1 MLKALFFVNT
11 INEFLELTV
20 MNVTKQDIEIM
31 SYNSQSIQQCV
42 CGSIEDHIAETVDM
56 YHKRCSKWCEVCK
69 NELVGNRQEDLVPK
83 QATCKNCGKKKGFK
97 FTDDS
102 GVEDAERN
110 EHEMYAK
117 GKASLLQEDQEVEVL
132 DDYESEIAEKTQI
145 PENNPEVKS
154 ALVKQIFTIEPK
166 DGFDSSGFVENDYS
180 HNNMVQQSC
189 YAHVINVGNTP
200 HMQKKL
206 PIDEV
211 ISIRKSISKAA
222 INIWEE
228 KTYGDAKINAKCK
241 DIMGFAVECHNTGNR
256 KLSDQQVE
264 RAITACVFA
273 EKAINKILERNVNRK
288 MSKKDDKEL
297 KRQHLIID
305 TKIAVLKTGNA
316 SSGHQSPM
324 YETKINDY
332 DPVSFEKL
340 ALELDIPWTEKVM
353 DLHEVAKRVEEENR
367 NAWRSNY
374 AIPEI

>member
-1 MLKALFFVNT
+1 
-11 INEFLELTV
+11 

-117 GKASLLQEDQEVEVL
+117 GKASLLQEDEEVEVL
-132 DDYESEIAEKTQI
+132 DEYESEIAEKTQI

-166 DGFDSSGFVENDYS
+166 DGFDSSGFIEYDNS
-180 HNNMVQQSC
+180 HKGNIQETC
-189 YAHVINVGNTP
+189 YAHLVNAGNTP
-200 HMQKKL
+200 HMQKKI
-206 PIDEV
+206 PIDEL
-211 ISIRKSISKAA
+211 IDIRDNTQKAI
-222 INIWEE
+222 INSWQP
-228 KTYGDAKINAKCK
+228 KTYGSALLNKECKAK
-241 DIMGFAVECHNTGNR
+241 MGFSLECINTGNR
-256 KLSDQQVE
+256 KLSDQAA
-264 RAITACVFA
+264 RKALTGIYFA
-273 EKAINKILERNVNRK
+273 QEKIKEVKEIQLERK
-288 MSKKDDKEL
+288 PTKDETKDRL
-297 KRQHLIID
+297 KAEETVARLIG
-305 TKIAVLKTGNA
+305 VLKTGNA
-316 SSGHQSPM
+316 SCGHQSPM

-340 ALELDIPWTEKVM
+340 ALELDIKWTENVL
-353 DLHEVAKRVEEENR
+353 DIYALAKRVEYENA
-367 NAWRSNY
+367 NAWRYNY
-374 AIPEI
+374 VM